1 MPSSVSHRTIKVGT
15 ILSSEIRGGF
25 CGPKFS
31 WVEGICVI
39 MISAE
44 VLWQDG
50 QAVGE
55 KQLLFFPFQRSYLI
69 VSLFGNCSFSLS

>member
-1 MPSSVSHRTIKVGT
+1 M
-15 ILSSEIRGGF
+15 SSEIRGGF
-25 CGPKFS
+25 CGHTFS
-31 WVEGICVI
+31 WMEDICAI

-44 VLWQDG
+44 VLCQEG

-69 VSLFGNCSFSLS
+69 VYLEIVHFL